1 MTLQIDTPTPS
12 SLIGVVLLIHKLASE
27 TSFLLQN
34 YTAENKDGSKS
45 FPLGSRVQK

>member
-27 TSFLLQN
+27 TSFLLQIIQLKTKTVPN
-34 YTAENKDGSKS
+34 HS
-45 FPLGSRVQK
+45 P